1 MSKLFTISMVILAVA
16 LTTAPLAAQNDSPSS
31 DAKLDARKRAAETDY
46 WDKAQETRQA
56 TREASRSELLRKL
69 AARRKASSEDAQT
82 RRFSA
87 RDMYQKRKQN
97 QSNSARVRMQKQKD
111 AQQKQ
116 QKLRLRSAPKP
127 VAPRSPS
134 ASARSRS
141 ANTAVRSRPTGP
153 R

>member
-1 MSKLFTISMVILAVA
+1 MSKLFTMSMVILAVA

-31 DAKLDARKRAAETDY
+31 DAKQDARQRASDTGY
-46 WDKAQETRQA
+46 WDKAQKTRQA
-56 TREASRSELLRKL
+56 AREASRSELLRKL

-111 AQQKQ
+111 AQQK
-116 QKLRLRSAPKP
+116 LRLRSAPKP

-134 ASARSRS
+134 ADARSRS